1 MKRQIPLIFSFI
13 LLSVFLIS
21 CQKETT
27 TKDVSKVADLNG
39 SSVAV
44 ITGSTQDLLVS
55 EEAPGAN
62 ILRLSSPAELLLAVE
77 SGRAEYT
84 VIDEISII
92 TVDLEER
99 GLKNCFPCGSTFDIC
114 FGFNK
119 EAGKDLCRQ
128 YNEFQSELKKSGEFD
143 VIFNRWMTKHIDT
156 VHNINLDLPQNGD
169 PIIVGTMGGDMPL
182 SFIKDNEWAGLE
194 IEILERFSQ
203 HIGRPIIFQNY
214 EFSGMI
220 AALSTNKIDIIAACI
235 ANTEERAKK
244 VLFSDPYFKGSS
256 FCISHIKSS
265 NDNLQVGFFS
275 KLSTG
280 FKKNFI
286 EEDRW
291 ILIFQGLKE
300 TIVISFSALVLGT
313 ILGAGLCLLRMSK
326 KKFLRNLAKVYIEL
340 MRGIP
345 ILVFLM
351 IMFYVIFA
359 SAGISATWVAIFA
372 FSLNLAAYVCEMF
385 RTGIESIDKGQTEAG
400 RAMGFSKVKCFMLI
414 VVPQAVKRILPVYKG
429 EAISLIKSTSIV
441 GYIAIQDLTKI
452 SDIIR
457 SRTFDAF
464 YPLILV
470 SLIYL
475 LIAWLL
481 GFILDRISSKI

>member
-1 MKRQIPLIFSFI
+1 MKKSLSLLFLF
-13 LLSVFLIS
+13 LSVFLSS
-21 CQKETT
+21 CKQDADIKEA
-27 TKDVSKVADLNG
+27 TKVEDLNG

-44 ITGSTQDLLVS
+44 ITGSIQDLFVS
-55 EEAPGAN
+55 ENAPEAKA
-62 ILRLSSPAELLLAVE
+62 LRLASPAELLLAVE
-77 SGRAEYT
+77 SERADYC
-84 VIDEISII
+84 VIDEAAII
-92 TVDLEER
+92 TVDFEQR
-99 GLKNCFPCGSTFDIC
+99 GLKKSFSCGQIFDIC
-114 FGFNK
+114 FAFNK

-128 YNEFQSELKKSGEFD
+128 YNEFLSELKKSGEYD
-143 VIFNRWMTKHIDT
+143 VIFNRWMTKRIDT
-156 VHNINLDLPQNGD
+156 VQKIKLELPQDGD

-182 SFIKDNEWAGLE
+182 SFIKNNEWAGLE

-203 HIGRPIIFQNY
+203 HIGRPIVFQDY

-220 AALSTNKIDIIAACI
+220 AALNTNKINIIAACI
-235 ANTEERAKK
+235 AQTEERSKK
-244 VLFSDPYFKGSS
+244 VLFSDPYYKCGSI
-256 FCISHIKSS
+256 CVSHIKSS
-265 NDNLQVGFFS
+265 NDNAQVGFFS

-291 ILIFQGLKE
+291 VLIFQGLKE
-300 TIVISFSALVLGT
+300 TIVISFFALILGT

-326 KKFLRNLAKVYIEL
+326 KKFLCNIAKVYIEL

-470 SLIYL
+470 SLFYL
-475 LIAWLL
+475 LMAWLL
-481 GFILDRISSKI
+481 GFILDQISSKI